1 MFDLGLTCDGG
12 VYVGHTFAKVRFYN
26 PNDPSKALD
35 LDLIVD
41 TGSTYTWVKRA
52 GLSGLGVKPAGR
64 RVFKTIEGRLVE
76 REIGEALIECE
87 GERATTIVVF
97 AEEGDAE
104 VLGVYAL
111 EGLGLEV
118 DPATKELRRS
128 QAILAL

>member
-1 MFDLGLTCDGG
+1 
-12 VYVGHTFAKVRFYN
+12 VGHTFAKVKLYN
-26 PNDPSKALD
+26 PGDQTKTLD

-52 GLSGLGVKPAGR
+52 RLSSLGIKPMSR

-76 REIGEALIECE
+76 REIGEALIECG

-104 VLGVYAL
+104 VLGAYAL

-118 DPATKELRRS
+118 DPTTKELRRS